1 MFKDC
6 NDMSSYT
13 LHWQKGLEL
22 TLYCDAI
29 ILCAKIGGVWEIRV
43 VRSVSLPSPNPKFTP
58 AETLQALGV
67 SHLLGLLQIQYS
79 WVAFCY

>member
-1 MFKDC
+1 MFKEC
-6 NDMSSYT
+6 NDMNSYT

-29 ILCAKIGGVWEIRV
+29 ILCAKIGGVIEIRV
-43 VRSVSLPSPNPKFTP
+43 VRSVSLPTLPSPNPKFTP
-58 AETLQALGV
+58 TETLQALGV

-79 WVAFCY
+79 